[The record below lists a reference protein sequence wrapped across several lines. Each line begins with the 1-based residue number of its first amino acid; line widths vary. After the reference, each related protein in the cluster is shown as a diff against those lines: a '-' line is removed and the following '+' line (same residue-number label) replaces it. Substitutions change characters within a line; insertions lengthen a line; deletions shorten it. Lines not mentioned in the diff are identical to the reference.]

1 MVDEVVLKSV
11 KTTSLLPAIA
21 LYLPINDAGNSF
33 NLKENDKEFKIILE
47 KNSFINLAGTFADFI
62 IRDYVFFLVC
72 RYLEV
77 YNSSKTT
84 FDRFLIYEKVIKKVY
99 NMENNDILVEVV
111 RKLID
116 FSNSYRVINL
126 DGFMKF
132 VMKDYDNFILDRT
145 DDFID
150 EILAEEE
157 LCEFIDMLKFYIATE
172 PLGFGTINISVNPN
186 GEYQY
191 YDSYGIDVTKEWI
204 DIFYNEIEDT
214 EAGCDDMLISLLVTM
229 QPEKIIFHNIGKAK
243 NKKLLRT
250 IKILF
255 EDRVVVCNKNCR
267 LCSP

>member
-1 MVDEVVLKSV
+1 MDEIVLKSV

-21 LYLPINDAGNSF
+21 LYLPISDASNRF
-33 NLKENDKEFKIILE
+33 NLKENDKEFKIIIE
-47 KNSFINLAGTFADFI
+47 KNSFIELAGTFADFI

-77 YNSSKTT
+77 YNTSKTT
-84 FDRFLIYEKVIKKVY
+84 FDRYLIYEKVIKKVY
-99 NMENNDILVEVV
+99 DMENNNILVDVV
-111 RKLID
+111 RKLVD
-116 FSNSYRVINL
+116 FSNEYCVINL

-132 VMKDYDNFILDRT
+132 VMKDYDDLILDRT

-172 PLGFGTINISVNPN
+172 PLGYGTINISVKSN
-186 GEYQY
+186 GEYRY
-191 YDSYGIDVTKEWI
+191 FDSSGIDVTEEWI

-214 EAGCDDMLISLLVTM
+214 EASCDDMLISLLVTM
-229 QPEKIIFHNIGKAK
+229 QPEKIIIHNIGRAK

-255 EDRVVVCNKNCR
+255 EDRVIVCNENCK